1 MRATMDLIAA
11 YNYDSTVLDLLE
23 VPDELD
29 RDILIENLLME
40 TAEREIIYTNLG
52 FLKQAIGSWSK
63 KNLGVWTELYKT
75 TQYEYNPIWNKDGTI
90 KETVTRDLA
99 ATEDTTTN
107 VDRVDA
113 LEDLITRN
121 LKDVNTRAYND
132 NETRNL
138 EDKNTR
144 AFTDTETRDLDSN
157 SIDSVYGFNSS
168 SDAPANKN
176 VSEDNGTDT
185 INHTGTDTFNHT
197 GTDNIAHTGTD
208 TYDHTGTDKTGHTG
222 RQDLDTKLDKDTTD
236 TGTITTERT
245 EQGNIGVTSTQS
257 LIQEQREVV
266 KINLYDIIID
276 DFQKKF
282 CLGVY

>member
-1 MRATMDLIAA
+1 
-11 YNYDSTVLDLLE
+11 
-23 VPDELD
+23 
-29 RDILIENLLME
+29 ME

-63 KNLGVWTELYKT
+63 KNLGVWNELYKT
-75 TQYEYNPIWNKDGTI
+75 TQYEYNPIWNKDGTF

-99 ATEDTTTN
+99 TTEDTTTN

>member
-63 KNLGVWTELYKT
+63 KNLGVWNELYKT
-75 TQYEYNPIWNKDGTI
+75 TQYEYNPIWNKDGTF

-99 ATEDTTTN
+99 TTEDTTTN

-236 TGTITTERT
+236 TGTITTERV

-266 KINLYDIIID
+266 KLNLMDIIID

-282 CLGVY
+282 CLGIY